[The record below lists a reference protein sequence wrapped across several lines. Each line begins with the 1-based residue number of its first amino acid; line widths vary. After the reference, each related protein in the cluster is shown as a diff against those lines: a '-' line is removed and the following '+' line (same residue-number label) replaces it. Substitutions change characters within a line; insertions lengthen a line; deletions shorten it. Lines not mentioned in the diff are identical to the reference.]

1 MPSTVFFRNLVCDNP
16 ATPGIHRFRHGVAY
30 FSAGRWWYSGLNF
43 GGSAM
48 VVPIDQQDLPTLK
61 CWIRALFGDSEP
73 LESDYKPGTAY
84 RRISL
89 PLNTGGS
96 LHKTIDEK
104 AITQS
109 FVALKLL
116 LTKMQD
122 IFETVEAAQTN
133 LQTHGHKI
141 RELLLL
147 AAMEVEASW
156 AAVLKANGYAGNR
169 FTTKDY
175 VKLLAPMLL
184 DSFSLNLRSYP
195 EFPTIAPFK
204 RWTVQSP
211 TQSLD
216 WYDAY
221 NQTKHNREECLW
233 VATLDRAVS
242 AVGAAAVMFYAQ
254 FGYTF
259 QHDDEKRSLIRSVF
273 TLKVDHGMYPTS
285 CYIPNADGGTKAW
298 DWELLDYPFPPA

>member
-1 MPSTVFFRNLVCDNP
+1 M
-16 ATPGIHRFRHGVAY
+16 A
-30 FSAGRWWYSGLNF
+30 
-43 GGSAM
+43 
-48 VVPIDQQDLPTLK
+48 VPIEQQDLPTLK
-61 CWIRALFGDSEP
+61 TWILALFGDHEP
-73 LESDYKPGTAY
+73 LESEYKPGTAY

-89 PLNTGGS
+89 PGGN

-104 AITQS
+104 VITQS

-116 LTKMQD
+116 VTKMQD
-122 IFETVEAAQTN
+122 VFETVEPAQMN
-133 LQTHGHKI
+133 LQTYGHKI

-147 AAMEVEASW
+147 AAMEVETSW
-156 AAVLKANGYAGNR
+156 AAVLRANNYAGNR

-195 EFPTIAPFK
+195 EFPTITPFK
-204 RWTVQSP
+204 GWTAQSP

-221 NQTKHNREECLW
+221 NQTKHNREECLGL
-233 VATLDRAVS
+233 ATLDRAVN

-254 FGYTF
+254 FGYIF
-259 QHDDEKRSLIRSVF
+259 QHDDEKRSLVRSVF
-273 TLKVDHGMYPTS
+273 TLKVDHRIYPTA
-285 CYIPNADGGTKAW
+285 CYIPNAEGGTKVW